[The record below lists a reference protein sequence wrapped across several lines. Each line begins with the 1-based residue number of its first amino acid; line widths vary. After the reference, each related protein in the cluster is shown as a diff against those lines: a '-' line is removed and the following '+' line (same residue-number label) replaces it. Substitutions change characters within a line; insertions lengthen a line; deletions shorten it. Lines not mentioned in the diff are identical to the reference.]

1 MYLYRHMFCIVQNHA
16 ESSTHLYINIKQCSI
31 QTDLIWVSLYM
42 YTSYI
47 YAYISICLHI
57 YIYIGLQIHLLYI
70 HDVHRYIICLK
81 SILTTASIIIDPKWQ
96 MNSKSPKVSVVPKM
110 EVLYLISLFWVS
122 LTQAASIQLT

>member
-1 MYLYRHMFCIVQNHA
+1 MGFFVYV
-16 ESSTHLYINIKQCSI
+16 YII
-31 QTDLIWVSLYM
+31 
-42 YTSYI
+42 YI